1 MWIKTKAPRAR
12 LPLAIA
18 LLLAWWLACWLA
30 TGAWF
35 DDETQEAYRAES
47 LKAERFVTTSTHDF
61 ERIVSLRTGLPK
73 SLTRIP
79 MVGQTLSRFGAEQPS
94 SPTDEEERRRRWSVD
109 PELAQTNRFLDASAR
124 DLGLD
129 TLVLLNAN
137 GDCLA
142 ASNAGSER
150 SSVGASYGDR
160 NDFQSARAGRSGY
173 QVIVDKKMPS
183 VGLTLYAPVID
194 HGHFIGA
201 VIVGIPLA
209 PFANLFE
216 QTDAFLSDR
225 NGVVVLARDPSL
237 LLHALPGAPVG
248 RLDVPA
254 RQALYQRTELPTLA
268 LTPWGNARYPEL
280 LRVEGRIAP
289 VILSSRSVADG
300 GLTVSVL
307 WPMPQLATLAQQRLL
322 YAGALGTIGTLLM
335 LLATAYVTRRREQ
348 RTMALAL
355 AQREQQATQAR
366 NFLDQV
372 VKAIADPIFVKDRE
386 HRWVLVNQAFCKIH
400 GQPRENFIGKSA
412 NDAFPERIA
421 QGIWDADE
429 RVLTAGIEIIAE
441 EKLTDSQGVT
451 HIVVT
456 KKVPYTDT
464 AGQCFI
470 VGTISDISER
480 KQVERL
486 LRAKER
492 EFRNLA
498 ENNPDVI
505 IRYDREC
512 RRIYANSALATM
524 AGREAKELVGRLS
537 VDHTPLTDP
546 ERYMAELR
554 RVMESGAPSSLE
566 VPVRRANG
574 EAGWYA
580 SSMVAEFD
588 EGGEVV
594 GVLTVARDITES
606 KKAKALLEQREGEYR
621 SLAANLPDNVS
632 RWDVDG
638 CYLYINPVH
647 ERTLGV
653 SANDMIGKALP
664 DSHTF
669 VKAAIAQV
677 VATGRATMLVRQ
689 PVVVDGETQ
698 IHDVSLAP
706 EHDAEGHLVSVL
718 GIGRDMTDIYRMR
731 EAIAAREQEFRSLAE
746 NLPVAVIRYDS
757 ECRRRYLNQ
766 SAQRMLHGNTSELLG
781 LVPGGGGVPA
791 SPAMLQHYRGKMD
804 EVLATGAARALD
816 FVLDMLPA
824 DQQEHYEV
832 RFVPEHGAD
841 GKIIGVL
848 AIWNDITERKR
859 AEVELQRS
867 ERELHRQAQFQQSL
881 LSGLID
887 AGVVLCV
894 VENGKFVYTN
904 DHYLGCQLGYAKGQ
918 MPATVEFIELIHP
931 DDRPRI
937 AEMYRNRLAGKPL
950 PSSYEIGALGGDG
963 SRLEYE
969 FHVTVIP
976 DSDPAQ
982 TLVFALDIA
991 DRKRMQDAVFAREQ
1005 EFRTLV
1011 ETAPEPIFRYAP
1023 DGRRIYVNAAVE
1035 RISGIPASVLLG
1047 RPSSDGAIAPA
1058 QDAAAS
1064 VALVRR
1070 ICETGEP
1077 GDIEVEIVGAD
1088 GRLRHFHNRM
1098 APEFGA
1104 DGKVRSVFSI
1114 CHDITERKAVEDALR
1129 ESRESLNEA
1138 QRIAHVGSWDVDMV
1152 NDKLIWS
1159 DEIFRIWE
1167 IDKAYFKADFA
1178 AFIET
1183 VHPEDREHVSQ
1194 AYGEALINH
1203 CLYQVEHRL
1212 LFPDGRV
1219 KYILERGEPQY
1230 DAQGNPVRFIG
1241 TSQDITSRRRMEDEL
1256 QRGRLVLE
1264 DAQRIGQIGS
1274 WELDL
1279 VRGVLDWSDETCRM
1293 FEIDP
1298 AVFGASMDAF
1308 INVIHP
1314 EDRERVNAAYDASI
1328 KNRTAYDV
1336 EHRLLLPNGRIK
1348 DVRERGETWYDADGR
1363 PLRTLGTVQ
1372 NITEAKLAEKRLR
1385 ESRDIVR
1392 ALAAHQETKHEKERK
1407 ELAYQIHEDLA
1418 QNLAA
1423 LRLNISLFEMSG
1435 ESAPSAPLLKAMHD
1449 IADRS
1454 ITRIRDIVSM
1464 LHPTVLD
1471 LGLVPA
1477 LHWLTDDFKGFGFHF
1492 DLALPEDILISD
1504 EASTLLFRAA
1514 QEALLNIALHAAA
1527 THIHLSLATVAG
1539 VCRLVV
1545 RDNGCGFDPAAP
1557 RREGRFGL
1565 IRLTEQARYL
1575 GGDLSIDSSPDRGTA
1590 LHIRVPGSVAAIST

>member
-412 NDAFPERIA
+412 HDAFPERIA

-456 KKVPYTDT
+456 KKAPYTDA

-486 LRAKER
+486 LRTRQR

-512 RRIYANSALATM
+512 RRIYANSSLVTM
-524 AGREAKELVGRLS
+524 AGREAEELVGRLP

-546 ERYMAELR
+546 VRYMAELR
-554 RVMESGAPSSLE
+554 RVMESGAPSSFDVL
-566 VPVRRANG
+566 VRRANG
-574 EAGWYA
+574 EAGWYEIR
-580 SSMVAEFD
+580 MVAEFD
-588 EGGEVV
+588 EAGQLV
-594 GVLTVARDITES
+594 GVLTVARDVTER
-606 KKAKALLEQREGEYR
+606 KAMEETLALREQEYR
-621 SLAANLPDNVS
+621 SLAENLPDNVT

-638 CYLYINPVH
+638 RYLYINSVH

-653 SANDMIGKALP
+653 SKNDMIGKAIP

-669 VKAAIAQV
+669 VKAAIAQI
-677 VATGRATMLVRQ
+677 VATGQATMLVRQ
-689 PVVVDGETQ
+689 SVVVDGETQ

-706 EHDAEGHLVSVL
+706 EHDAEGHVVSVL
-718 GIGRDMTDIYRMR
+718 GVGRDMTDIYRMQ
-731 EAIAAREQEFRSLAE
+731 EAIAAR
-746 NLPVAVIRYDS
+746 
-757 ECRRRYLNQ
+757 
-766 SAQRMLHGNTSELLG
+766 
-781 LVPGGGGVPA
+781 
-791 SPAMLQHYRGKMD
+791 
-804 EVLATGAARALD
+804 
-816 FVLDMLPA
+816 
-824 DQQEHYEV
+824 
-832 RFVPEHGAD
+832 
-841 GKIIGVL
+841 
-848 AIWNDITERKR
+848 
-859 AEVELQRS
+859 
-867 ERELHRQAQFQQSL
+867 
-881 LSGLID
+881 D
-887 AGVVLCV
+887 A
-894 VENGKFVYTN
+894 
-904 DHYLGCQLGYAKGQ
+904 
-918 MPATVEFIELIHP
+918 
-931 DDRPRI
+931 
-937 AEMYRNRLAGKPL
+937 
-950 PSSYEIGALGGDG
+950 
-963 SRLEYE
+963 
-969 FHVTVIP
+969 
-976 DSDPAQ
+976 
-982 TLVFALDIA
+982 
-991 DRKRMQDAVFAREQ
+991 

-1011 ETAPEPIFRYAP
+1011 EQAPEPIFRYAP

-1035 RISGIPASVLLG
+1035 RISGMPASVLLG
-1047 RPSSDGAIAPA
+1047 GPSSDGAIASA
-1058 QDAAAS
+1058 QDNAAV
-1064 VALVRR
+1064 VALVQR
-1070 ICETGEP
+1070 IFETGEP
-1077 GDIEVEIVGAD
+1077 GEIEVENVGAD
-1088 GRLRHFHNRM
+1088 GRLRHFHNRL

-1104 DGKVRSVFSI
+1104 DGKVRSVFCI
-1114 CHDITERKAVEDALR
+1114 CHDITERTRMEEALR
-1129 ESRESLNEA
+1129 EREQRYRGIFDNVLDTLYLLEVTPEGRFRNLEVNPAFEKLSGLSSAELIGKFIEETMPQEVAEIVIAQYRRCIEVGTAIDEEVSLDMPSGFRHYHSSLIPVRDDRGRIHRIVGISRDITERKRMEEALVTREREFRTLAEHSPDPIYRYDRDCRRLYVNPVVGRIIGKPVEELIGTTPADGAILVSEQNRKVMQAVHHVFDSGETDHIDLNFIDRDGQNRDYQMLLVPEHDAGGQVVTVLAMARDVTTIRDAERRMSRFFANVPGFVYSLRMSPDGHFSFPFASPGIEDIYGVRPEDVVDDATTNTAHVLHPDDVDRVTAGLLESARTLAPYQIEF
-1138 QRIAHVGSWDVDMV
+1138 RIALPGKGERWIESRALPEREAEGGTLWHGLMLDITERKRMELHLERAQHLLRQLAARNETAREDERKYLKREIHDELGQYLLALRLGISVVGIQFGVTNAPLQEKTQRLIQIVDSTIKVVRNMLASLRPAALDMGIV
-1152 NDKLIWS
+1152 PALEWLAGEYSERTGIQCELHISEESIDL
-1159 DEIFRIWE
+1159 DDTFATAIFRIVQESLTNVVRHAQASKVE
-1167 IDKAYFKADFA
+1167 I
-1178 AFIET
+1178 T
-1183 VHPEDREHVSQ
+1183 
-1194 AYGEALINH
+1194 
-1203 CLYQVEHRL
+1203 
-1212 LFPDGRV
+1212 
-1219 KYILERGEPQY
+1219 LERNEANY
-1230 DAQGNPVRFIG
+1230 
-1241 TSQDITSRRRMEDEL
+1241 L
-1256 QRGRLVLE
+1256 LE
-1264 DAQRIGQIGS
+1264 
-1274 WELDL
+1274 
-1279 VRGVLDWSDETCRM
+1279 
-1293 FEIDP
+1293 
-1298 AVFGASMDAF
+1298 
-1308 INVIHP
+1308 
-1314 EDRERVNAAYDASI
+1314 
-1328 KNRTAYDV
+1328 
-1336 EHRLLLPNGRIK
+1336 
-1348 DVRERGETWYDADGR
+1348 
-1363 PLRTLGTVQ
+1363 
-1372 NITEAKLAEKRLR
+1372 
-1385 ESRDIVR
+1385 
-1392 ALAAHQETKHEKERK
+1392 
-1407 ELAYQIHEDLA
+1407 
-1418 QNLAA
+1418 
-1423 LRLNISLFEMSG
+1423 
-1435 ESAPSAPLLKAMHD
+1435 
-1449 IADRS
+1449 
-1454 ITRIRDIVSM
+1454 
-1464 LHPTVLD
+1464 
-1471 LGLVPA
+1471 
-1477 LHWLTDDFKGFGFHF
+1477 
-1492 DLALPEDILISD
+1492 
-1504 EASTLLFRAA
+1504 
-1514 QEALLNIALHAAA
+1514 
-1527 THIHLSLATVAG
+1527 
-1539 VCRLVV
+1539 V
-1545 RDNGCGFDPAAP
+1545 RDNGRGFDPTV
-1557 RREGRFGL
+1557 RKEKSFGL
-1565 IRLTEQARYL
+1565 VSIRERALML
-1575 GGDLSIDSSPDRGTA
+1575 GGEVEISSEPGRSTA
-1590 LHIRVPGSVAAIST
+1590 IRVHIPINNLVTNALGKS